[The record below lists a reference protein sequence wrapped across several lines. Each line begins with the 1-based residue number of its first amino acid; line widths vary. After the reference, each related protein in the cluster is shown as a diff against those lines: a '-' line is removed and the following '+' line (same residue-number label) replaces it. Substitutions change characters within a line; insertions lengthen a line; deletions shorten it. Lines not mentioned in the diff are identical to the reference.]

1 MSNRGEEIMTVQDIK
16 DYMDEIFEDYLNDKI
31 GRYTF
36 IGKMCKVRD
45 MLDQV
50 DEPKISID
58 DIASKMRPA
67 TKEEL
72 EGIDE
77 YIKEI
82 SVAIDD
88 E

>member
-1 MSNRGEEIMTVQDIK
+1 MIIEDIK
-16 DYMDEIFEDYLNDKI
+16 DYMDKVFEDYLNDKI
-31 GRYTF
+31 GQYTF
-36 IGKMCKVRD
+36 IGKMCKIRG

-50 DEPKISID
+50 DEQTISID
-58 DIASKMRPA
+58 DIVSKMRLA

-77 YIKEI
+77 YIKGI
-82 SVAIDD
+82 SVTG

>member
-1 MSNRGEEIMTVQDIK
+1 MTIEEVK
-16 DYMDEIFEDYLNDKI
+16 EYMDKVFEDYLNDRI
-31 GRYTF
+31 GRYAF
-36 IGKMCKVRD
+36 IGKMCKVRG

-82 SVAIDD
+82 SVTG

>member
-1 MSNRGEEIMTVQDIK
+1 MTVQDIK
-16 DYMDEIFEDYLNDKI
+16 DYMDEVFEDYLNGKI
-31 GRYTF
+31 KQYTF

-50 DEPKISID
+50 DEQKISID

-77 YIKEI
+77 YIKGI
-82 SVAIDD
+82 SIAIND